1 MAQSKVRSYI
11 GFCIKARKITLG
23 ANAIGT
29 LSSGVYLL
37 ILDKNA
43 AKNSLRFALKYKRKF
58 DCPLILCNEKLE
70 DVVCKKECKL
80 AAIRDRNLAD
90 AILNGGDTNY
100 ELYTEGGE

>member
-23 ANAIGT
+23 ANAIGM

-37 ILDKNA
+37 ILDKQA

-58 DCPLILCNEKLE
+58 GCPLILCNEKLE

-80 AAIRDRNLAD
+80 AAIRDKNLAD

>member
-90 AILNGGDTNY
+90 RKSVV
-100 ELYTEGGE
+100 